1 LIAVKEIMPGDRVSV
16 FDHRLFVDD
25 WATPLPITLRP
36 ATVVCRY
43 GKRVFHPTSM
53 EKPWIYPDLVDVE
66 FDHRPG
72 VVSKGHF
79 TDGVRI
85 LETTDAIR

>member
-1 LIAVKEIMPGDRVSV
+1 MREIMPGDRVSV
-16 FDHRLFVDD
+16 FDPRLFVDD
-25 WATPLPITLRP
+25 KKTPLSVTMRP

-43 GKRVFHPTSM
+43 GLKVGYRASM

-66 FDHRPG
+66 FDHRLG

-85 LETTDAIR
+85 LEVTGD